1 MSPARTTGERGS
13 AVVDF
18 VLVAGFLVVP
28 LFALIF
34 EVGLAL
40 HVRDVLT
47 SLASEGARYGAN
59 ADVTDG
65 ADVQQKV
72 RGEIASTFSWAYA
85 AQADVTP
92 EMGDVVTVTIKA
104 PVPLPFFPAAPLT
117 MTVRGHALEEAR

>member
-1 MSPARTTGERGS
+1 MRRAASGDRGS

-18 VLVAGFLVVP
+18 VLVAAFLVVP

-59 ADVTDG
+59 ADVSDPG
-65 ADVQQKV
+65 AVQQKV
-72 RGEIASTFSWAYA
+72 QDEIASTFSTAYA
-85 AQADVTP
+85 GHASVTP
-92 EMGDVVTVTIKA
+92 SMGDVVTVTIKA
-104 PVPLPFFPAAPLT
+104 PVPLPFFAAAPLT